1 MPNKEDS
8 HISQTDGE
16 EDSNWDV
23 CCQTLKQWEGLLRK
37 LKRSS
42 IEEEKKLAAIVQE
55 QAFPKA
61 KAILEV

>member
-1 MPNKEDS
+1 
-8 HISQTDGE
+8 
-16 EDSNWDV
+16 V